1 MIRHIKGSLRAYSF
15 FILSAGLLL
24 VLPVTG
30 AGRVHA
36 AEKQLHLTEAVRL
49 ALENNYEVKASGYSL
64 EAGKEDIGIARSF
77 LLPRI
82 TFEERF
88 MRTDNPTY
96 AFMAKLNQER
106 FTSSD
111 FAINSLNNPNP
122 VNDFRT
128 SLSFEQPIFARKANI
143 GLKMAKTEYSA
154 QNEDYVRKKEEIAVK
169 VVRAYLAVLTAKE
182 FAGIAEKALEDSREH
197 LRIADLRYKSG
208 LGLYSDTLRA
218 STSVTEAEQKRVS
231 ARKNLSIAKRA
242 LALLLGETE
251 SVDAADGRLEIPVLG
266 IDYYN
271 NEALSRRDIKSLEAR
286 HENAQ
291 NSIKLAEAGYLPT
304 VGMGGSYQLN
314 DHRRPGAEGDSWQL
328 TAFLRWELF
337 DGTKRE
343 HERAKAKL
351 KAAEAGEGL
360 KGLKNAVSFKVYE
373 AYLSADEAKKNA
385 ELSASALKTAEEGRR
400 LVKVRYENSLSPL
413 IDLIDAQVSLDHAR
427 ATLAARENEYRSA
440 IADLSYESGTILK
453 DLKIE

>member
-1 MIRHIKGSLRAYSF
+1 
-15 FILSAGLLL
+15 
-24 VLPVTG
+24 
-30 AGRVHA
+30 
-36 AEKQLHLTEAVRL
+36 
-49 ALENNYEVKASGYSL
+49 VK
-64 EAGKEDIGIARSF
+64 E
-77 LLPRI
+77 
-82 TFEERF
+82 
-88 MRTDNPTY
+88 
-96 AFMAKLNQER
+96 
-106 FTSSD
+106 
-111 FAINSLNNPNP
+111 
-122 VNDFRT
+122 
-128 SLSFEQPIFARKANI
+128 NI

-271 NEALSRRDIKSLEAR
+271 NEALSRRDIKSLETR

-304 VGMGGSYQLN
+304 VGIGGSYQLN
-314 DHRRPGAEGDSWQL
+314 DHRRPGSEGDSWQL